1 MQFKHALFIAL
12 AALAFCLA
20 LLNGPLITS
29 EMVGQWIESGHSAS
43 IVAAPDY
50 LTAGAKP
57 GVAAGQN

>member
-1 MQFKHALFIAL
+1 MQLKHILFIAL

-29 EMVGQWIESGHSAS
+29 ESVGQWIDPGHSAS

-50 LTAGAKP
+50 LTAGTMP
-57 GVAAGQN
+57 SFAGGQI